1 MPALGKDTK
10 LVMTILFVG
19 AICGVN
25 VFFYAE
31 FGNLLAFSHYAH
43 AVVFGLMTIGGILV
57 MKAMF
62 DLVLN
67 DYIEMALLDRKIAA
81 YWSKRARDEQQ
92 RERVRTSLQQYNQQW
107 VYTPNTPGQFNA
119 TQPAIQQ
126 VQEVKPSFL
135 ARLEP

>member
-31 FGNLLAFSHYAH
+31 FGSMLAFSHYAH

-57 MKAMF
+57 MKAIF

-67 DYIEMALLDRKIAA
+67 DYIEMTLLDRKISA
-81 YWSKRARDEQQ
+81 YWAKRARDEQQ
-92 RERVRTSLQQYNQQW
+92 RERVRTSLQAYNQQW
-107 VYTPNTPGQFNA
+107 GYTAPNGAQMN
-119 TQPAIQQ
+119 TQPVVMQP
-126 VQEVKPSFL
+126 VQEIKPSFL
-135 ARLEP
+135 ARLEQ

>member
-31 FGNLLAFSHYAH
+31 FGSLLAFSHYAH

-57 MKAMF
+57 MKAVF

-67 DYIEMALLDRKIAA
+67 DYIEMTLLDRKIAS
-81 YWSKRARDEQQ
+81 YWAKRARDEQQ

-107 VYTPNTPGQFNA
+107 GYNTAPQLPTAGTVQVN
-119 TQPAIQQ
+119 QQ
-126 VQEVKPSFL
+126 EIKPSFL
-135 ARLEP
+135 ARLEQ

>member
-31 FGNLLAFSHYAH
+31 FGGLLAFSHYAH

-57 MKAMF
+57 MKAVF

-67 DYIEMALLDRKIAA
+67 DYIEMTLLDRKIAS
-81 YWSKRARDEQQ
+81 YWAKRARDEQQ

-107 VYTPNTPGQFNA
+107 GYNITPPKTGIVQVN
-119 TQPAIQQ
+119 QPEI
-126 VQEVKPSFL
+126 KPSFL
-135 ARLEP
+135 ARLEQ

>member
-31 FGNLLAFSHYAH
+31 YGHLIGFSHYAH

-67 DYIEMALLDRKIAA
+67 DYIEMTLLDRKIAA
-81 YWSKRARDEQQ
+81 YWSKRAKDEQQ
-92 RERVRTSLQQYNQQW
+92 RERVRTSLQAHNQQW
-107 VYTPNTPGQFNA
+107 GYPQNG
-119 TQPAIQQ
+119 QPAPPLVQQ
-126 VQEVKPSFL
+126 QERPSFL
-135 ARLEP
+135 ARLEQ